1 MLAQAFSVFRKF
13 TPDDRNY
20 SWKHAGPI
28 NSQGHKEGLNVY
40 ISSHIPHLLILRPHP
55 SDQLGGH
62 SKRGEVSGTEYD
74 QVVQVVPRQDSLPKP
89 KRAGLPWSPR

>member
-1 MLAQAFSVFRKF
+1 M
-13 TPDDRNY
+13 Y
-20 SWKHAGPI
+20 I
-28 NSQGHKEGLNVY
+28 Y

-89 KRAGLPWSPR
+89 KRAGLSWSPTVMGRKQDLILKQE